1 MEFEILEYDTAIDVC
16 DKLINK
22 IKSSS
27 PKLMLKND
35 YRLEE
40 FYSYQILD
48 NMRINKL
55 ISEVEMPSRANTRP
69 PVADNTVTH
78 NRFEINHSIFPLFAG
93 GYLADGYRRS
103 RHCLQPDG
111 SFNITELF
119 EVRLS
124 SMIPEIV
131 YLLSKAHFDKE
142 KFKNKYN
149 KYEYEDM
156 MELLEC
162 LSSQTMT
169 NDEERKLLEYLRRD
183 KVIDAFIFSK
193 CIIPES
199 STFCYHHP
207 VIFEGYFKNSVFMVE
222 RSLDI
227 LLAYCKSY
235 MLPILLLYIQGIY
248 KMSNNKPLLKIY
260 IKSIQGYRIVVE
272 KDLGAEFD
280 FTVKFNDGV
289 EIFPRIINISDY
301 KEILN
306 SKKDFDLDGY
316 VNLLE
321 EKMGPEVRN
330 NFIGDINYR
339 FKPRLKALGLNEE
352 AEKLSFE

>member
-1 MEFEILEYDTAIDVC
+1 MEFEILEYNAAIDVC

-27 PKLMLKND
+27 PKLMLNNN

-55 ISEVEMPSRANTRP
+55 ISEVEIPSRANTRP
-69 PVADNTVTH
+69 PVVNNTITH
-78 NRFEINHSIFPLFAG
+78 NRFEINHSVFPLFAG

-124 SMIPEIV
+124 SIIPEIV
-131 YLLSKAHFDKE
+131 YLLSKAHYSE
-142 KFKNKYN
+142 EEFKKNYN

-169 NDEERKLLEYLRRD
+169 NEEEKKLLSYFRRD
-183 KVIDAFIFSK
+183 KVLDSFIFSK
-193 CIIPES
+193 CTIPES

-207 VIFEGYFKNSVFMVE
+207 VLFENYFKNSVFMVE

-227 LLAYCKSY
+227 LLAYCKAY
-235 MLPILLLYIQGIY
+235 MLPILLLYIQKIY

-280 FTVKFNDGV
+280 FTVKFNDGMTLT
-289 EIFPRIINISDY
+289 PRIINISDY

-306 SKKDFDLDGY
+306 SKKDFDIDGY
-316 VNLLE
+316 LKLLE
-321 EKMGPEVRN
+321 DKMGPEVKN
-330 NFIGDINYR
+330 NFIGKINYR
-339 FKPRLKALGLNEE
+339 FKPRLKALGLNDE
-352 AEKLSFE
+352 ANKLTFE